1 MPSNNLKASSACR
14 ALIREFEDCRLEA
27 YRCPAGIPTIGV
39 GHTKGVRMGDRC
51 TLQQADAWLTEDLHD
66 AEAAVSMLVKKPLT
80 QSQFDALVSF
90 TFNLGASRLGESTLL
105 ILLNR
110 GNYTG
115 AAAQFQRWDKSKGV
129 TLPGLVRR
137 RAAEAALF
145 CDDARV
151 HA

>member
-1 MPSNNLKASSACR
+1 MASNLKASAACR

-39 GHTKGVRMGDRC
+39 GHTRGVRMGDRC